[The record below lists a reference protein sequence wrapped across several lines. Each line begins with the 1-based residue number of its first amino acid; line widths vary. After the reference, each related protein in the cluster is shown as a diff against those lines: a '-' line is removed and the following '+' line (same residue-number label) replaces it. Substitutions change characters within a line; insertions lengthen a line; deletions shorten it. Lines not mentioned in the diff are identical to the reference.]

1 MSIMS
6 RLFGSKSQPRSFRS
20 LLKARTPPWHK
31 IKPEVIDAIFE
42 ALDATELFDC
52 FVLSSM
58 ENNLVP
64 QYGKIGHEDRSMIR
78 AEISGILART
88 GFQKLAVLEKEVTNN
103 RIDAAKKLG
112 FEATNLFEPAIA
124 MSNDQTGGH
133 MGMATVYGM
142 LGIEAKRREWAE
154 RGLLELQR
162 IKQSAAGQAM
172 RHSTVFPPDMFEQE
186 ERILRSFLE

>member
-6 RLFGSKSQPRSFRS
+6 RLFGSKKQPRVFRS
-20 LLKARTPPWHK
+20 LLKARTPPWNK
-31 IKPEVIDAIFE
+31 ISPEVTDAIFE

-58 ENNLVP
+58 ENNLVS
-64 QYGKIGHEDRSMIR
+64 QYEQIGHEDISMIR
-78 AEISGILART
+78 AEISGILVRA
-88 GFQKLAVLEKEVTNN
+88 GFQKITVLEKEVSNN
-103 RIDAAKKLG
+103 RIDAATKLG

-133 MGMATVYGM
+133 IGMATVYGM
-142 LGIEAKRREWAE
+142 LGIDAKRREWAE

-186 ERILRSFLE
+186 ERMLRSFLE

>member
-6 RLFGSKSQPRSFRS
+6 RLFGSRNQPRSFRS

-31 IKPEVIDAIFE
+31 IKPEVTDAIFQ

-58 ENNLVP
+58 ENNLVS
-64 QYGKIGHEDRSMIR
+64 QYENIRHEDISIIR
-78 AEISGILART
+78 AEISGILVRA

-133 MGMATVYGM
+133 LGMATVYGM

-154 RGLLELQR
+154 RGLSELQR

-172 RHSTVFPPDMFEQE
+172 RHSTVVPPDMLEQE